1 MVDLVL
7 DDLSRPA
14 GEGFQPGLEFFIL
27 PLDLD
32 GLEPFRFPDAGEG
45 EAALLGLIRPGL
57 PDDDGIEHHHVRPL
71 VVKGDNALANA
82 DHVGRHAHA
91 AVLVGG
97 QGVQQVLGCGQIIR
111 RGGGGLLGEKRLIPA
126 DLTNQT
132 VFLPEVF
139 FCIVSAKGKTR
150 KCSHLRVFCVG
161 ISHTCRCGSPCR
173 CSTGRQPDGRPPA
186 APPAS
191 CS

>member
-1 MVDLVL
+1 ML
-7 DDLSRPA
+7 DDLGRPA
-14 GEGFQPGLEFFIL
+14 GEGFQPLLELLVL
-27 PLDLD
+27 PAHLD
-32 GLEPFRFPDAGEG
+32 GRPPPGRADPGEG

-71 VVKGDNALANA
+71 VVKGDDALIHA

-126 DLTNQT
+126 DLTNHT
-132 VFLPEVF
+132 VFLPEAF

-150 KCSHLRVFCVG
+150 KCVRLRVFCVG

>member
-7 DDLSRPA
+7 DDLRRPA

-32 GLEPFRFPDAGEG
+32 GLKPFRFPDAGEG

-71 VVKGDNALANA
+71 VVKGDDALANA

-97 QGVQQVLGCGQIIR
+97 QGVQQVLAPHGQFGITTPSITSKKK
-111 RGGGGLLGEKRLIPA
+111 ELI
-126 DLTNQT
+126 T
-132 VFLPEVF
+132 
-139 FCIVSAKGKTR
+139 VSA
-150 KCSHLRVFCVG
+150 
-161 ISHTCRCGSPCR
+161 
-173 CSTGRQPDGRPPA
+173 
-186 APPAS
+186 
-191 CS
+191 